1 MTTIQHA
8 MDLSP
13 RRFADTVVL
22 APRGRIDHA
31 SADALETARAP
42 YLARCADGEDRL
54 VLDLSG
60 VEYIASVGLRVLM
73 VAAKQAHAR
82 HGTVV
87 VAALQPVVREIFEIS
102 KFTMVLPTFASV
114 RDALSALSRPAQAAF
129 DAVR

>member
-1 MTTIQHA
+1 MTTIQHT

-22 APRGRIDHA
+22 TPRGRIDHA
-31 SADALETARAP
+31 TADALEAALVP
-42 YLARCADGEDRL
+42 YLERCAEGEDRL
-54 VLDLSG
+54 VLDLSH

-73 VAAKQAHAR
+73 VAAKQARAR
-82 HGTVV
+82 NGTVV

-102 KFTMVLPTFASV
+102 KFTMVLPAFGSV
-114 RDALSALSRPAQAAF
+114 RDALSELSTPAQAAF